1 MSNAKGRPMAIVWA
15 TALAL
20 AVPASEAY
28 VRAVSGIGPR
38 DAWKTFKAE
47 LAIRRGLRDAA
58 HPSASNDGPPVKYRL
73 ERTESGGHWKSTMVV
88 VGGTRPDIVAP
99 TGAMQSIPPVVT
111 RIEDDGD
118 GSEPRFYD
126 AQGRLLRLPTRND
139 RQKMGASESVFAS
152 TDALAS
158 SSAGAAKGQAASGR
172 GTDWVEALM
181 PSLEGKSARRAALQ
195 KRFGKAVGK
204 VRGLDRYLQTVDE
217 QTTEVLA
224 DDEWGVPVEINTV
237 RGGVLESHATF
248 EYEAGPKGSLVR
260 RHAHVE
266 HALADRPERK
276 DARMVLD
283 VELSNVTLE
292 DQR

>member
-1 MSNAKGRPMAIVWA
+1 
-15 TALAL
+15 
-20 AVPASEAY
+20 
-28 VRAVSGIGPR
+28 
-38 DAWKTFKAE
+38 
-47 LAIRRGLRDAA
+47 
-58 HPSASNDGPPVKYRL
+58 
-73 ERTESGGHWKSTMVV
+73 MVV
-88 VGGTRPDIVAP
+88 VGGPRPDIVAP

-158 SSAGAAKGQAASGR
+158 SSAGAARGQAASGR

-181 PSLEGKSARRAALQ
+181 PSLEGKSERRAALQ

-204 VRGLDRYLQTVDE
+204 VRGLDQYLQTVDD

-237 RGGVLESHATF
+237 RAGVLESHATF

-276 DARMVLD
+276 EARMVLD